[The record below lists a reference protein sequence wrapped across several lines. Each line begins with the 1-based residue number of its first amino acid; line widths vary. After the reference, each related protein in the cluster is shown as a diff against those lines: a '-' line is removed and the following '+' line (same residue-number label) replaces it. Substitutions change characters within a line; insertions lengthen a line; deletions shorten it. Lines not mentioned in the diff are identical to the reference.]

1 MSALRVLLHVCCAP
15 DATVPWADLP
25 GEGYEVVPYW
35 YGNNIHPAAEE
46 KRRRDTLA
54 ALSLRMCGTVLWE
67 EYMPETWL
75 EAASHLADEPER
87 GARCALC
94 FRLQLEAA
102 ARRASAMKIPLL
114 CTTLTISPHKNAE
127 LINSIGAECASQYGV
142 AWLARVFRKK
152 NGFARSVALSKE
164 YGLYRQSYCGCLYSM
179 TRGGNNHG
187 TAARGEA
194 SPVAP

>member
-1 MSALRVLLHVCCAP
+1 MSAQKVLLHVCCAP
-15 DATVPWADLP
+15 DATVPWTDLP

-54 ALSLRMCGTVLWE
+54 ALSLRMGGSVLWE
-67 EYMPETWL
+67 EYVPETWL
-75 EAASHLADEPER
+75 EAASRLANEPEG

-152 NGFARSVALSKE
+152 NGFVRSVALSKE

-179 TRGGNNHG
+179 TRGGKNHG

>member
-1 MSALRVLLHVCCAP
+1 MSAQKVLLHVCCAP
-15 DATVPWADLP
+15 DATVPWTDLP

-35 YGNNIHPAAEE
+35 YGNNIHPAAEV

-54 ALSLRMCGTVLWE
+54 ALSLRMGGSVLWE
-67 EYMPETWL
+67 EYVPETWL
-75 EAASHLADEPER
+75 EAASRLANEPEG

-152 NGFARSVALSKE
+152 NGFVRSVALSKE

>member
-1 MSALRVLLHVCCAP
+1 MSAQKVLLHVCCAP
-15 DATVPWADLP
+15 DATVPWTDLP

-35 YGNNIHPAAEE
+35 YGNTIPPAAEE
-46 KRRRDTLA
+46 KRRRDTRA
-54 ALSLRMCGTVLWE
+54 ALSLRMGGSVLWE
-67 EYMPETWL
+67 EYVPETWL
-75 EAASHLADEPER
+75 EAASRLANEPEG

-152 NGFARSVALSKE
+152 NGFVRSVALSKE

>member
-1 MSALRVLLHVCCAP
+1 MSAQRVLLHVCCAP

-25 GEGYEVVPYW
+25 GEGLEVVPYW

-46 KRRRDTLA
+46 KRRRDALS
-54 ALSLRMCGTVLWE
+54 ALSLRMGGNVLWE
-67 EYMPETWL
+67 DYIPETWL
-75 EAASHLADEPER
+75 EAASDLADEPEG

-142 AWLARVFRKK
+142 EWLARVFRKK
-152 NGFARSVALSKE
+152 NGFVRSVVLSKE

-179 TRGGNNHG
+179 TRGGNNYG
-187 TAARGEA
+187 TAARREA
-194 SPVAP
+194 SPLAP

>member
-1 MSALRVLLHVCCAP
+1 MGGS
-15 DATVPWADLP
+15 
-25 GEGYEVVPYW
+25 
-35 YGNNIHPAAEE
+35 
-46 KRRRDTLA
+46 
-54 ALSLRMCGTVLWE
+54 VLWE
-67 EYMPETWL
+67 EYVPETWL
-75 EAASHLADEPER
+75 EAASRLANEPEG

-152 NGFARSVALSKE
+152 NGFVRSVALSKE

>member
-1 MSALRVLLHVCCAP
+1 MSAQKVLLHVCCAP
-15 DATVPWADLP
+15 DATVPWTDLP

-54 ALSLRMCGTVLWE
+54 ALSLRMGGSVLWE
-67 EYMPETWL
+67 EYVPETWL
-75 EAASHLADEPER
+75 EAASRLANEPEG

-102 ARRASAMKIPLL
+102 ARRASVMKIPLL

-152 NGFARSVALSKE
+152 NGFVRSVALSKE